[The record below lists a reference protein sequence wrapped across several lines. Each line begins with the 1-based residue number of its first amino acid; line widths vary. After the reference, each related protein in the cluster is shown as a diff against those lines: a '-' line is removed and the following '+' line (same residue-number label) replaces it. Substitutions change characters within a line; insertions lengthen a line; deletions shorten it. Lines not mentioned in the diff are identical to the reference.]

1 MKRSTDPCNTA
12 PNRYESVRQQLK
24 ISAVAAVAAL
34 VSVLALAKPS
44 EAKIVYT
51 PANVV
56 LTSTGI
62 YHLDVNHDGVTDFT
76 LQVSHYGSVCNGLS
90 GWVTEL
96 PASGNSV
103 VDQQTLQGPEP
114 APLASGTQIGQ
125 GQPFR
130 GGEGV
135 MASMTSR
142 PPCGVDW
149 GGTWLDVNNRY
160 LGLSFNINGQTHY
173 GWAVLSVDLHSS
185 RSGNAYSILT
195 LTGYAYETIAGK
207 SIIARQ
213 TTHFSV
219 APATSIPTAG
229 TAFNFTVTALDG
241 SNGVV
246 SSYAGTVHF
255 TSSDGQAMLPAN
267 STLTKGTA
275 TFSATLKTVGGQTIT
290 ATDAA
295 TASITGTSNSINVT
309 GPLATHF
316 SVTAPATA
324 TVGTAFEIKVTALD
338 ASNNLAASYSRTVHF
353 TSTDGQAVLPA
364 NSTLT
369 NETGTFSATLKTLG
383 GQTITATDTATA
395 TISGTSNSIA
405 AGAQGGLTITSGT
418 PPSGTVGARYDVR
431 FIVQPPGGPHIVA
444 GFPLEATGGVPPYS
458 WRWVAA
464 QGSSLPPGLAI
475 GSCCGGSYRIG
486 GTPSSA
492 GIYKAV
498 VTVGDSASTENQAT
512 ADYTIVIRNPQPPSI
527 NKMPAPSAGA
537 VNLSYS
543 FDFTAT
549 GGLLPLTWSETGAL
563 PPGLGPLSNG
573 GVLSGTPTE
582 VGSFPITVMAQ
593 DSLGQNSA
601 PQDFTISVF
610 LHGFKATGSMG
621 IRRTGQTATLLGGGR
636 VLVAGGFN
644 SAVGD
649 LAAAELFDPANES
662 FSPTGS
668 MSTVRPGHA
677 ATLLDHGSSL
687 TNGKV
692 LVTGGGTATAE
703 LFDPASGTFTPT
715 GSMGTPRS
723 AHTATLLNSG
733 EVLVTGGNGPSDVLA
748 TAELFDPA
756 SGTFAPAGNLQVARA
771 GQTATLLKDGRVL
784 LTGGY
789 DSNLNS
795 LMSAE
800 LFDPSSGTFTLTAN
814 LGTARKVHTATLLD
828 SGKVLITGG
837 LGPNSNELASAELFD
852 PATDSFAPVGAMGI
866 ARTFHA
872 ATLLNDGT
880 VLITGGSSA
889 NVSQAAAELFDPATE
904 SFSPTGSM
912 TTVRSSHTATLLA
925 NGTVL
930 VAGGGDINFEALSSA
945 ELYQ

>member
-1 MKRSTDPCNTA
+1 MRKNLTTLVTWLSLC
-12 PNRYESVRQQLK
+12 
-24 ISAVAAVAAL
+24 AAL
-34 VSVLALAKPS
+34 ALPLVSFAQDKQDHTNQHHHYQL
-44 EAKIVYT
+44 I
-51 PANVV
+51 
-56 LTSTGI
+56 
-62 YHLDVNHDGVTDFT
+62 DVGT
-76 LQVSHYGSVCNGLS
+76 LGGPNGLFS
-90 GWVTEL
+90 NPGDKVVSNRGAATGMADTSVPDPSANPPPRPCYVL
-96 PASGNSV
+96 PTGYN
-103 VDQQTLQGPEP
+103 G
-114 APLASGTQIGQ
+114 
-125 GQPFR
+125 
-130 GGEGV
+130 
-135 MASMTSR
+135 
-142 PPCGVDW
+142 CG
-149 GGTWLDVNNRY
+149 GGT
-160 LGLSFNINGQTHY
+160 
-173 GWAVLSVDLHSS
+173 SS
-185 RSGNAYSILT
+185 LPLRPQPEA
-195 LTGYAYETIAGK
+195 
-207 SIIARQ
+207 
-213 TTHFSV
+213 THFSV
-219 APATSIPTAG
+219 IPATSTPTAG
-229 TAFNFTVTALDG
+229 TAFNFAVTALDG

-246 SSYAGTVHF
+246 SSYAGRVHF

-267 STLTKGTA
+267 STLTNGTG
-275 TFSATLKTVGGQTIT
+275 TFSATMKTVGGQTIT
-290 ATDAA
+290 ATDTV

-309 GPLATHF
+309 GPPATHF
-316 SVTAPATA
+316 SLVAPGNDAASTSFSFTVNALDALNNVATSYSGTVHFTSTDAQAMLPANSTLTNGTGAFSATLKTLGGQTITATDTVTASIAGTSNSINVTGPATHFSLTAPATA
-324 TVGTAFEIKVTALD
+324 TTGTAFNFTVTALD
-338 ASNNLAASYSRTVHF
+338 ASNNVATSYSGTAHF
-353 TSTDGQAVLPA
+353 TSTDGQAVLPG
-364 NSTLT
+364 NSTLA
-369 NETGTFSATLKTLG
+369 NGTGTFSATLETVG

-395 TISGTSNSIA
+395 TISGTSNSIDA
-405 AGAQGGLTITSGT
+405 SAQGALTITSGT
-418 PPSGTVGARYDVR
+418 PPSGTVGKRYDV
-431 FIVQPPGGPHIVA
+431 HCN
-444 GFPLEATGGVPPYS
+444 GFPCTGQIDGFVLKATGGVTPYWWS
-458 WRWVAA
+458 WVAA
-464 QGSSLPPGLAI
+464 QGSSLPPGLHV
-475 GSCCGGSYRIG
+475 GGCTFRGYYIC

-492 GIYKAV
+492 GTYKV
-498 VTVGDSASTENQAT
+498 IVTVGDSASTENRAT
-512 ADYTIVIRNPQPPSI
+512 ADYTIVIYNPQPPSI
-527 NKMPAPSAGA
+527 DTTPSPSAGA
-537 VNLSYS
+537 VNLPYS
-543 FDFTAT
+543 FTFTAT
-549 GGLLPLTWSETGAL
+549 GGLPPLTWSETGAL

-582 VGSFPITVMAQ
+582 VGSFPLTLQVQ
-593 DSLGQNSA
+593 DSLGQESA

-649 LAAAELFDPANES
+649 LAAAELFDPASES

-677 ATLLDHGSSL
+677 ATLLDHGSTL

-692 LVTGGGTATAE
+692 LVTGGGRATAE

-733 EVLVTGGNGPSDVLA
+733 EVLVTGGNGPSEVLA

-756 SGTFAPAGNLQVARA
+756 RGTFAPTGNLQVARA

-837 LGPNSNELASAELFD
+837 LGPNSNGLASAELFD
-852 PATDSFAPVGAMGI
+852 PAAESFVPVGSMGI
-866 ARTFHA
+866 GRAFHA
-872 ATLLNDGT
+872 ATLLTDGT
-880 VLITGGSSA
+880 VLVTGGSSA

-904 SFSPTGSM
+904 SFSPTGSL